1 MNENKLKYVTIY
13 KKTKI
18 INILKKLIKLIYE
31 NLTIKKKVIL
41 LVIQTNIIVKIK
53 YIGQQKFNGINIA
66 KKIKKQS

>member
-53 YIGQQKFNGINIA
+53 YIGQ
-66 KKIKKQS
+66 